1 MLYVALI
8 DQDREFLNQMCGLL
22 NLYFSKNKRI
32 GVIDAFDSV
41 EAFYQ
46 SKKRYDVVLL
56 DSDHEEN
63 ITLGKYIRKVNFNCF
78 ICFTTTC
85 IKHMQVAFDLHIF
98 DYIEKPISED
108 RLFKLMDEIYRYAG
122 KTLYGKT
129 HLYFEIHKDEIVEI
143 MISDILYFQY
153 FDTSKQYHN
162 RSTILYT
169 KQGEFELRKKISDI
183 FYHLPKDVFAIPH
196 KSFIVNF
203 LNVKAIREKEIIIN
217 NGSIL
222 PLSQKRCTEF
232 KKAFEEYALYYK

>member
-1 MLYVALI
+1 MLYVALM
-8 DQDREFLNQMCGLL
+8 DQDKEFLNHMCKILH
-22 NLYFSKNKRI
+22 LYFSKYKRV
-32 GVIDAFDSV
+32 GVIHTFDSV

-56 DSDHEEN
+56 NCDYEEN
-63 ITLGKYIRKVNFNCF
+63 ITLAKYIRKVNLNCF
-78 ICFTTTC
+78 ICFTATS
-85 IKHMQVAFDLHIF
+85 IKHMKEAFDLHVF

-108 RLFKLMDEIYRYAG
+108 RIFKLMDDIYRFAVY
-122 KTLYGKT
+122 TLYGKT

-143 MISDILYFQY
+143 LISDILYFQY
-153 FDTSKQYHN
+153 FDTSEQYHN

-183 FYHLPKDVFAIPH
+183 FHWLPKDVFVIPH

-203 LNVKAIREKEIIIN
+203 LNIKAIRNKEIIMA

-232 KKAFEEYALYYK
+232 KKAFEEYVLYYK